1 MNKHHWLQLFAE
13 DGGGEAPAEVPA
25 EVPAEAPGTQA
36 EASPPDPTARHW
48 QRVDEIYGRMMQQAE
63 TLREVFPDFD
73 LRLELQNPTFAQALG
88 CGMTPES
95 AYLAVHAAQILPA
108 AMAYGAQ
115 YAREQL
121 ASSLMGG
128 NRPEENGLSGGGA
141 VKMGS
146 GVGSLSRGE
155 YDRICRMVEQG
166 ERISFG

>member
-1 MNKHHWLQLFAE
+1 MN
-13 DGGGEAPAEVPA
+13 
-25 EVPAEAPGTQA
+25 
-36 EASPPDPTARHW
+36 RHW
-48 QRVDEIYGRMMQQAE
+48 QQVEEIYERMMQQAE

-73 LRLELQNPTFAQALG
+73 LRQELQNQTFAQALG
-88 CGMTPES
+88 CGMTPEG
-95 AYLAVHAAQILPA
+95 AYLAAHAAEILPA

-121 ASSLMGG
+121 ASSLM
-128 NRPEENGLSGGGA
+128 GGGA

-155 YDRICRMVEQG
+155 YDRICRMVAKG

>member
-1 MNKHHWLQLFAE
+1 MNKHHWLQLFA
-13 DGGGEAPAEVPA
+13 DDGGEAPAQAPE
-25 EVPAEAPGTQA
+25 EAPGTAA
-36 EASPPDPTARHW
+36 EASPTPAARHW
-48 QRVDEIYGRMMQQAE
+48 QQVEEIYERMMQQAE

-73 LRLELQNPTFAQALG
+73 LRQELQNQTFAQALG

-95 AYLAVHAAQILPA
+95 AYLAAHAAEILPA

-155 YDRICRMVEQG
+155 YDRICRMVAKG

>member
-1 MNKHHWLQLFAE
+1 MNKHHWLQLFA
-13 DGGGEAPAEVPA
+13 DDGGEAP
-25 EVPAEAPGTQA
+25 GTAA
-36 EASPPDPTARHW
+36 EASPAARHW
-48 QRVDEIYGRMMQQAE
+48 QQVEEIYERMMQQAE

-73 LRLELQNPTFAQALG
+73 LRQELQNQTFAQALG
-88 CGMTPES
+88 CGMTPEG
-95 AYLAVHAAQILPA
+95 AYLAANAAEILPA

-141 VKMGS
+141 VKMDA

>member
-1 MNKHHWLQLFAE
+1 MNKHHWLQLFA
-13 DGGGEAPAEVPA
+13 DDGGEAPAQAPE
-25 EVPAEAPGTQA
+25 EAPGTTA
-36 EASPPDPTARHW
+36 EASPAARHW

-73 LRLELQNPTFAQALG
+73 LRQELQNPTFAQALG
-88 CGMTPES
+88 CRMTPES

-128 NRPEENGLSGGGA
+128 NRPEENGLTGGGA

>member
-1 MNKHHWLQLFAE
+1 MPAGEGQHHFVAAVFHAVFKGQ
-13 DGGGEAPAEVPA
+13 APAAVYIF
-25 EVPAEAPGTQA
+25 
-36 EASPPDPTARHW
+36 
-48 QRVDEIYGRMMQQAE
+48 RVGGHQF
-63 TLREVFPDFD
+63 T
-73 LRLELQNPTFAQALG
+73 AQALG
-88 CGMTPES
+88 CGMTPEG
-95 AYLAVHAAQILPA
+95 AYLAAHAAEILPA

-155 YDRICRMVEQG
+155 YDRICRMVAKG

>member
-1 MNKHHWLQLFAE
+1 MNKRHWLQLFAD
-13 DGGGEAPAEVPA
+13 DGGESPAQAPEEVP
-25 EVPAEAPGTQA
+25 GTPA
-36 EASPPDPTARHW
+36 EASPPDPAARHW
-48 QRVDEIYGRMMQQAE
+48 QQVEEIYERMMQQAE

-73 LRLELQNPTFAQALG
+73 LRQELQNQTFAQALG
-88 CGMTPES
+88 CGMTPEG
-95 AYLAVHAAQILPA
+95 AYLAAHAAEILPA

-141 VKMGS
+141 VKMDA
-146 GVGSLSRGE
+146 GVGSLSRSE
-155 YDRICRMVEQG
+155 YDRICRMVAKG

>member
-1 MNKHHWLQLFAE
+1 MMTEISLNILDIAE
-13 DGGGEAPAEVPA
+13 NSIRAQASLITISVRVD
-25 EVPAEAPGTQA
+25 TQA
-36 EASPPDPTARHW
+36 DKLDVTI
-48 QRVDEIYGRMMQQAE
+48 D
-63 TLREVFPDFD
+63 D
-73 LRLELQNPTFAQALG
+73 NG
-88 CGMTPES
+88 CGMTPEG
-95 AYLAVHAAQILPA
+95 AYLAAHAAEILPA

-141 VKMGS
+141 VKMDA

-155 YDRICRMVEQG
+155 YDRICRMVAKG